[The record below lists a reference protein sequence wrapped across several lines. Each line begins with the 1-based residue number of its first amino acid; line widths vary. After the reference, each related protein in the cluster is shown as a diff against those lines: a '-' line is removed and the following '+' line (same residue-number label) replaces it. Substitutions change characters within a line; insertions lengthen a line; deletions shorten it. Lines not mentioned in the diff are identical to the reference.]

1 MFLTCMLLASPVQHK
16 MNNKSPRPPPPSR
29 EKKKKKQ
36 SPPPPPPY
44 FCDSLS
50 MNKKVTSSNRK
61 VKKDY
66 RVKSIVSPVESNKEP
81 VTGIIFI
88 LYFTI

>member
-1 MFLTCMLLASPVQHK
+1 
-16 MNNKSPRPPPPSR
+16 
-29 EKKKKKQ
+29 
-36 SPPPPPPY
+36 
-44 FCDSLS
+44 

-61 VKKDY
+61 AKKDY

>member
-1 MFLTCMLLASPVQHK
+1 MLLASPVQQK
-16 MNNKSPRPPPPSR
+16 MNNKS
-29 EKKKKKQ
+29 
-36 SPPPPPPY
+36 PPPPPY